1 MWKNNDFFI
10 EFVSNETELKE
21 KSTSSSSYKAL
32 IIFKSK
38 KILDEQT
45 ESSFVL
51 NGETPKLKEKETSY
65 IDKLIVEEKVQFE
78 KIKLDNLVEELT
90 PKLMTELK
98 YFSSD
103 DSEITSAE
111 KLALDIEKSYS
122 MRVLGEVLQNIYIQY
137 NDYYNMLIGICKI
150 LGRFELKEVM
160 PWGPTMLMG
169 LLSHKNETVKE
180 YAVAVVENWAE
191 VDLLPVLR
199 NLDCSSH
206 WLKEYIE
213 DVVKYLE
220 GCYVLHKKIV

>member
-10 EFVSNETELKE
+10 ELISNETELKE
-21 KSTSSSSYKAL
+21 KSTSSSSHKAL
-32 IIFKSK
+32 IIFESK

-51 NGETPKLKEKETSY
+51 NGETPKLKAKETSY

-111 KLALDIEKSYS
+111 RLALDI
-122 MRVLGEVLQNIYIQY
+122 
-137 NDYYNMLIGICKI
+137 DYYNMLIGICKI

-180 YAVAVVENWAE
+180 YAVSVVENWAE

-199 NLDCSSH
+199 NLDCSSR
-206 WLKEYIE
+206 WLKEYID